1 LGTLLTWKDP
11 AGATVFVQ
19 FDVVTHEEHE
29 GSVTITEH
37 PVEDGPDVADH
48 ARPQAETITVEG
60 FVSNSPLATNLFSGP
75 ATDLTVEEGWDFT
88 SVDLDLRSGL
98 HGALQT
104 VGTKQVKL
112 DIPSQPFQVS
122 SPVRMGTALIT
133 AALDALSGPPEA
145 TVIKREERPPTK
157 QRALVLKTTKPKDRV
172 RAVFEKL
179 SEVRVQHRMVRV
191 ETKMAEYDNMMI
203 EKVSLA
209 RTPEDGNGGSFTV
222 DLKRVRIVKSETVDA
237 PKPVEPRGS
246 KTVAKG
252 SKLPQELP
260 PEEDPRGRSLS
271 LAGVQAIFDKWNSI
285 DMKPTE

>member
-1 LGTLLTWKDP
+1 MGTLLTWKDT

-19 FDVVTHEEHE
+19 FDVVTHESHE

-48 ARPQAETITVEG
+48 ARPQGEILTVEG

-75 ATDLTVEEGWDFT
+75 ANDQALEEGWDFT

-133 AALDALSGPPEA
+133 AALDAFGGPPEA
-145 TVIKREERPPTK
+145 TVIKREERPPAK

-172 RAVFEKL
+172 RLVFEKL
-179 SEVRVQHRMVRV
+179 SEVRIAHRMVRV

-209 RTPEDGNGGSFTV
+209 RTPEDGNGGVFTV
-222 DLKRVRIVKSETVDA
+222 DLKRVRIVKSESVDA
-237 PKPVEPRGS
+237 PQPAEARGS
-246 KTVAKG
+246 KTSSKG
-252 SKLPQELP
+252 SKAAEKKEG
-260 PEEDPRGRSLS
+260 EEAAPVFESFASSTTGFGGGGR
-271 LAGVQAIFDKWNSI
+271 
-285 DMKPTE
+285 